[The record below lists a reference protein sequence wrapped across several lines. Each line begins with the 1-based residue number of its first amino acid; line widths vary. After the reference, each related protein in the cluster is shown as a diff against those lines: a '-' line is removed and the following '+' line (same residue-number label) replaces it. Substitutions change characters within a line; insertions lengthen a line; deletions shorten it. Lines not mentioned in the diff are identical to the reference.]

1 MQRRPERTCLLA
13 GVDNH
18 HVRRHYNLSVI
29 RMSGLENNNN
39 IIIGIEVGREKMQRP
54 ASDERNDSFIPF
66 RLFQS
71 SALQVATN
79 DRAGC

>member
-1 MQRRPERTCLLA
+1 MSVRPPHHPPFHFLAMDLFFSFLPISMQRRPERTCLLV

-39 IIIGIEVGREKMQRP
+39 IIIGIEVGREKN
-54 ASDERNDSFIPF
+54 A
-66 RLFQS
+66 
-71 SALQVATN
+71 A
-79 DRAGC
+79 AGE